1 MNINIAP
8 TVAVSIE
15 KINDI
20 ITTDV
25 GGRGMRHLV
34 VDGDLLAAAQ
44 VLARLQ
50 PKQPSSSSSS
60 SPIKPHVIFI
70 TGFPC
75 CVNHYPPTETDG
87 INGTFAL
94 ASLAVLLGY
103 HATICTE
110 KCNEDVFKAAASAE
124 DRVLHTIDL
133 VFVNEGDNYSTS
145 DKECINHLARIAD
158 LVIACERAGP
168 ASDGNCYTM
177 RAINMT
183 ESGFIAPLH
192 TIVDITREAGV
203 KFIAIGDGGNELGMG
218 KVLDKI
224 RKEIPNGKKIG
235 SVVRADYLIAASVSN
250 WGAWALVAATALIRY
265 NDRNDGNDDE
275 HGREACIHRLC
286 TTEEA
291 EIALLNRVVEKGCRD
306 GVTGLLDVTV
316 DGMDIET
323 NMMYFREIRNAAL
336 NYA

>member
-60 SPIKPHVIFI
+60 SPIKPHVI
-70 TGFPC
+70 
-75 CVNHYPPTETDG
+75 
-87 INGTFAL
+87 
-94 ASLAVLLGY
+94 
-103 HATICTE
+103 
-110 KCNEDVFKAAASAE
+110 VFKAAASAE